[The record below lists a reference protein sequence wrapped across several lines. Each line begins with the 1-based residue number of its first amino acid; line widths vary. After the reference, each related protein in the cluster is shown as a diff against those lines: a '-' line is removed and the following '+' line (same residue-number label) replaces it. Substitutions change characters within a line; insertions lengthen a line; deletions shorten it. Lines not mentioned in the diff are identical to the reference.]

1 MASESF
7 GKTIEFIIEGSDD
20 LNAMMMEEGY
30 LQGIATL
37 DSEWDDTMITPYV
50 SSHITLIW
58 YSITDSI
65 EDGDVLTGEDY
76 DMVRDHIFEKMKESD
91 LVLLEECVEADL
103 SDYQTKSIREML
115 DDAVGVIPP
124 VVRRDECGNCT
135 AFNGCACFTVFKGVP
150 NEYVNETFY
159 CKAFERRIRKGE
171 SNEKNK
177 ERKE

>member
-1 MASESF
+1 MESESF
-7 GKTIEFIIEGSDD
+7 GKTIEFIIEGSDY
-20 LNAMMMEEGY
+20 LNEMMMEEGY
-30 LQGIATL
+30 LIGIATL
-37 DSEWDDTMITPYV
+37 HSEWNNEKITPFV
-50 SSHITLIW
+50 SPHITLIW
-58 YSITDSI
+58 YSMTDSI
-65 EDGDVLTGEDY
+65 EEGDILTGDDY

-115 DDAVGVIPP
+115 DDAVGFIPP

-171 SNEKNK
+171 SNEKNN
-177 ERKE
+177 EGEE